1 MAQSKRKSAGNKPI
15 TSHPLFAA
23 VVALWFGAL
32 FGLGS
37 LAIRPALFESLVL
50 KSGIDL
56 IIPAAAP
63 PLGVTARILIALAMA
78 ACGAVIGAILAHRM
92 TRPKA
97 APVARKRG
105 VRSTAPEPKARRPI
119 SAHDELGESLDA
131 PTERES
137 ILTSRRRPL
146 SVEHEE
152 RPFQP
157 PEMAPLP
164 GGLPPILAEA
174 PVAPAANPAP
184 FAAPAAPQATPETE
198 APLDLGAFVAP
209 LAQPVALDWE
219 AAQPVAS
226 AAPQFE
232 APPAFAPFA
241 PPASPA
247 PASFAPAPFAAPRAA
262 EPAPSVEPVTPPQT
276 IATTRPASLEMTD
289 LALRLQESMARRR
302 AARNAAAHATEHEA
316 ATTAAA
322 EAVPVAAPAE
332 PPVDLA
338 PPTAPFA
345 SANLFLEPTPAPAI
359 PAAPLAMPA
368 ALRSLDFDI
377 GDDEADLGSLGL
389 LGPRHLTMPP
399 APAVAAPMPA
409 ATFAPESEEQAAEE
423 EAAPASEQA
432 FGSLLDL
439 GAAAPRTGFV
449 RIDEPEPA
457 AAPIEPVVIFP
468 GQLAASPAAPFRRFD
483 SPANAAEAAPVS
495 AAPAAPAIE
504 AQAAE
509 AALRAALANLQRMS
523 GAA

>member
-1 MAQSKRKSAGNKPI
+1 MAKSKRKSAGSKPI
-15 TSHPLFAA
+15 TSHPLFTA

-78 ACGAVIGAILAHRM
+78 ACGAVIGAILARRM
-92 TRPKA
+92 TRPKS
-97 APVARKRG
+97 APIARKRG
-105 VRSTAPEPKARRPI
+105 VQTAAPEPQARRPI
-119 SAHDELGESLDA
+119 SAHDELGESLDTPA
-131 PTERES
+131 ERES
-137 ILTSRRRPL
+137 ILISRRRPL
-146 SVEHEE
+146 AVEHEE

-157 PEMAPLP
+157 SELAPLP
-164 GGLPPILAEA
+164 GGLPPILTEA

-184 FAAPAAPQATPETE
+184 FAAPVAPPAAAEAE
-198 APLDLGAFVAP
+198 APLDLGAFAAP
-209 LAQPVALDWE
+209 LAQPVTLDWE
-219 AAQPVAS
+219 AAQPI
-226 AAPQFE
+226 
-232 APPAFAPFA
+232 
-241 PPASPA
+241 A
-247 PASFAPAPFAAPRAA
+247 PATPQFAAPRAA
-262 EPAPSVEPVTPPQT
+262 AAAAPAELAAPAPTL
-276 IATTRPASLEMTD
+276 ATARPASLEMTD

-302 AARNAAAHATEHEA
+302 AARQAAAR
-316 ATTAAA
+316 
-322 EAVPVAAPAE
+322 PAE
-332 PPVDLA
+332 PGVAAAIAAEVAPVA
-338 PPTAPFA
+338 TPAPFA
-345 SANLFLEPTPAPAI
+345 SPNPFLEPAPAI
-359 PAAPLAMPA
+359 LAAPLAMPA
-368 ALRSLDFDI
+368 ALRPLDFDLAE
-377 GDDEADLGSLGL
+377 DEADLGGLGL

-399 APAVAAPMPA
+399 APTTPAPAPA
-409 ATFAPESEEQAAEE
+409 TAFAPEPDEPAAEE

-439 GAAAPRTGFV
+439 GAAAPRAGFV
-449 RIDEPEPA
+449 RIEEPEPA

-468 GQLAASPAAPFRRFD
+468 GQLAASPAAPLRRFD
-483 SPANAAEAAPVS
+483 SPAHAAQAAPAS

>member
-1 MAQSKRKSAGNKPI
+1 MAKSNRKSAGSKPI
-15 TSHPLFAA
+15 TSHPLFTA

-78 ACGAVIGAILAHRM
+78 ACGAVIGAILARRM
-92 TRPKA
+92 ARSKS

-105 VRSTAPEPKARRPI
+105 VQTAAPELKARRPI
-119 SAHDELGESLDA
+119 SAHDELGESLDTPA
-131 PTERES
+131 ERES
-137 ILTSRRRPL
+137 ILISRRRPL
-146 SVEHEE
+146 AVEQEE

-157 PEMAPLP
+157 SELAPLP
-164 GGLPPILAEA
+164 GGLLPILTEA
-174 PVAPAANPAP
+174 PVAPATNPAP
-184 FAAPAAPQATPETE
+184 FAAPVAPPAAAEAG
-198 APLDLGAFVAP
+198 APLDLGAFAAP

-219 AAQPVAS
+219 AAQPIAP
-226 AAPQFE
+226 ATPQFA
-232 APPAFAPFA
+232 APPAFAPPTSDPFA
-241 PPASPA
+241 PPASPV
-247 PASFAPAPFAAPRAA
+247 PAAFAPEPFAAPRAA
-262 EPAPSVEPVTPPQT
+262 VAAPPAEPAAPAPTL
-276 IATTRPASLEMTD
+276 ATARPASLEMTD

-302 AARNAAAHATEHEA
+302 AARQAAAR
-316 ATTAAA
+316 
-322 EAVPVAAPAE
+322 PAE
-332 PPVDLA
+332 PGVAAALAAEVAPVA
-338 PPTAPFA
+338 TPAPFA
-345 SANLFLEPTPAPAI
+345 SPNPFLEPAPAI

-368 ALRSLDFDI
+368 ALRPLDFDLAE
-377 GDDEADLGSLGL
+377 DEADLGGLGL

-399 APAVAAPMPA
+399 APAT
-409 ATFAPESEEQAAEE
+409 TFAPEPDEPAAEE
-423 EAAPASEQA
+423 EVAPASEQA

-439 GAAAPRTGFV
+439 GAAAPRAGFV
-449 RIDEPEPA
+449 RIEEPEPA

-468 GQLAASPAAPFRRFD
+468 GQLAASPAAPLRRFD
-483 SPANAAEAAPVS
+483 SPAHTAQAVPVS

>member
-1 MAQSKRKSAGNKPI
+1 MAKSKRKSAGSKPI
-15 TSHPLFAA
+15 TSHPLFTA

-78 ACGAVIGAILAHRM
+78 ACGAVIGAILARRM
-92 TRPKA
+92 TRSKS
-97 APVARKRG
+97 APAARKRG
-105 VRSTAPEPKARRPI
+105 VQTAAPEPQARRPI
-119 SAHDELGESLDA
+119 SAHDELGESLDTPA
-131 PTERES
+131 ERES
-137 ILTSRRRPL
+137 ILISRRRPL
-146 SVEHEE
+146 AVEHEE

-157 PEMAPLP
+157 SELAPLP
-164 GGLPPILAEA
+164 GGLPPILTEA

-184 FAAPAAPQATPETE
+184 FAAPVAPPAAAEAE
-198 APLDLGAFVAP
+198 APLDLGAFAAP

-219 AAQPVAS
+219 AAQPI
-226 AAPQFE
+226 
-232 APPAFAPFA
+232 
-241 PPASPA
+241 A
-247 PASFAPAPFAAPRAA
+247 PATPHFAAPRAA
-262 EPAPSVEPVTPPQT
+262 AAAAPAELAAPAPTL
-276 IATTRPASLEMTD
+276 ATARPASLEMTD

-302 AARNAAAHATEHEA
+302 AARQAAAR
-316 ATTAAA
+316 
-322 EAVPVAAPAE
+322 PAE
-332 PPVDLA
+332 PGVAAALAAEVAPVA
-338 PPTAPFA
+338 TPAPFA
-345 SANLFLEPTPAPAI
+345 SPNPFLEPAPAI
-359 PAAPLAMPA
+359 LAAPLAMPA
-368 ALRSLDFDI
+368 ALRPLDFDLAE
-377 GDDEADLGSLGL
+377 DEADLGGLGL

-399 APAVAAPMPA
+399 APATA
-409 ATFAPESEEQAAEE
+409 FAPEPDEPAAEE

-439 GAAAPRTGFV
+439 GAAAPRAGFV
-449 RIDEPEPA
+449 RIKEPEPA

-468 GQLAASPAAPFRRFD
+468 GQLAASTAAPLRRFD
-483 SPANAAEAAPVS
+483 SPAHTAQAVPVS
-495 AAPAAPAIE
+495 AAPAAPVIE

>member
-23 VVALWFGAL
+23 VVALWFSAL

-63 PLGVTARILIALAMA
+63 PLGVTARILIAMAMA

-174 PVAPAANPAP
+174 PVAPAATPAP
-184 FAAPAAPQATPETE
+184 FAPPAAPQATSETE

-226 AAPQFE
+226 ATPQFE

-241 PPASPA
+241 
-247 PASFAPAPFAAPRAA
+247 APRAA
-262 EPAPSVEPVTPPQT
+262 EPAPPVEPVTPPQT
-276 IATTRPASLEMTD
+276 IATARPASLEMTD

-302 AARNAAAHATEHEA
+302 AARNAAARATEPEA
-316 ATTAAA
+316 AATAAA

-338 PPTAPFA
+338 PPTAPFG

-368 ALRSLDFDI
+368 ALRPLDFDI

-399 APAVAAPMPA
+399 APATAAPVPA
-409 ATFAPESEEQAAEE
+409 ATFAPEPEEQAAEE

-483 SPANAAEAAPVS
+483 SPANAAQAAPVS

-504 AQAAE
+504 AQVAE

>member
-97 APVARKRG
+97 APVARKRS

-174 PVAPAANPAP
+174 PVTPTATPAP
-184 FAAPAAPQATPETE
+184 FAAPAAPEATAEAE

-219 AAQPVAS
+219 AAQPAAS
-226 AAPQFE
+226 ATPPFE
-232 APPAFAPFA
+232 VPPAFAPFA

-247 PASFAPAPFAAPRAA
+247 PASFAPAPFTAPRAA
-262 EPAPSVEPVTPPQT
+262 EPAPPVEPVTPPQT
-276 IATTRPASLEMTD
+276 IATARPATLEMTD

-302 AARNAAAHATEHEA
+302 AARNATARPVEPEVEATVATEA
-316 ATTAAA
+316 A
-322 EAVPVAAPAE
+322 PVTAPAE
-332 PPVDLA
+332 PPVELAA
-338 PPTAPFA
+338 PPAPFT

-368 ALRSLDFDI
+368 ALRPIDFDLAE
-377 GDDEADLGSLGL
+377 DEADLGGLGL
-389 LGPRHLTMPP
+389 LGPRHLTMPS
-399 APAVAAPMPA
+399 APAAAAPES
-409 ATFAPESEEQAAEE
+409 ATAFAPEPEEQAAEE
-423 EAAPASEQA
+423 EAVPTSEQA

-439 GAAAPRTGFV
+439 GAAAPRAGFV

-468 GQLAASPAAPFRRFD
+468 GQLAASQAAPLRRFD
-483 SPANAAEAAPVS
+483 SPANT
-495 AAPAAPAIE
+495 
-504 AQAAE
+504 AQATLHPDVA
-509 AALRAALANLQRMS
+509 S
-523 GAA
+523 YVFFK

>member
-1 MAQSKRKSAGNKPI
+1 MAKSKRKSAGSKPI
-15 TSHPLFAA
+15 TSHPLFTA

-78 ACGAVIGAILAHRM
+78 ACGAVIGAILARRM
-92 TRPKA
+92 TRPKS

-105 VRSTAPEPKARRPI
+105 VRNPAPELKARRPI
-119 SAHDELGESLDA
+119 SAHDELGESLDTPA
-131 PTERES
+131 ERES
-137 ILTSRRRPL
+137 ILISRRRPL
-146 SVEHEE
+146 AVEHEE

-157 PEMAPLP
+157 SELAPLP
-164 GGLPPILAEA
+164 GGLPPILTEA

-184 FAAPAAPQATPETE
+184 FAAPVAPLAAAEAE
-198 APLDLGAFVAP
+198 APLDLGAFAAP

-219 AAQPVAS
+219 AAQPI
-226 AAPQFE
+226 
-232 APPAFAPFA
+232 
-241 PPASPA
+241 A
-247 PASFAPAPFAAPRAA
+247 PATPQFAAPRAA
-262 EPAPSVEPVTPPQT
+262 AAAPPAEPAAPAPTL
-276 IATTRPASLEMTD
+276 ATARPASLEMTD

-302 AARNAAAHATEHEA
+302 AARQ
-316 ATTAAA
+316 TAAR
-322 EAVPVAAPAE
+322 PAE
-332 PPVDLA
+332 PGVAAALAAEVTPVA
-338 PPTAPFA
+338 TPAPFA
-345 SANLFLEPTPAPAI
+345 SPNPFLEPAPAI

-368 ALRSLDFDI
+368 ALRPLDFDLAE
-377 GDDEADLGSLGL
+377 DEADLGGLGL

-399 APAVAAPMPA
+399 APAT
-409 ATFAPESEEQAAEE
+409 TFAPEPDEPAAEE
-423 EAAPASEQA
+423 EAPPASEQA

-439 GAAAPRTGFV
+439 GAAAPRAGFV
-449 RIDEPEPA
+449 RIEEPEPA

-468 GQLAASPAAPFRRFD
+468 GQLAASPAAPLRRFD
-483 SPANAAEAAPVS
+483 SPAHTAQATPVS